1 MNAMTGA
8 TAFTAEARAT
18 QQKNFHIAAGGD
30 DWVTLYWKDSAAEG
44 FPGSVSLEVTYR
56 VTEDDALDIR
66 YRLVPEEDTPVNLTN
81 HAYFNLS
88 GGRDADVLNHELR
101 LMADFY
107 TPAAPDMIPTGRSGR
122 WRGRAWTLPGGE
134 S

>member
-1 MNAMTGA
+1 MTGLHCIG
-8 TAFTAEARAT
+8 RIR
-18 QQKNFHIAAGGD
+18 Q
-30 DWVTLYWKDSAAEG
+30 EG

-107 TPAAPDMIPTGRSGR
+107 TPAAPDMIPTGEIRKVEGTR
-122 WRGRAWTLPGGE
+122 PGLYREEKAERGTE
-134 S
+134 